1 MIIIFMMSGKRICKV
16 CRAELLTQ
24 VCKFCGF
31 KEVTVPLIRK
41 PYESETHR
49 KDSPKSATSIV
60 SIVINA
66 KPECLKALLQ
76 RVDMMLLR

>member
-1 MIIIFMMSGKRICKV
+1 MSAKSICKV

-41 PYESETHR
+41 QYALETLR
-49 KDSPKSATSIV
+49 RDSPRSVTSIV
-60 SIVINA
+60 SIAINA
-66 KPECLKALLQ
+66 KLECQKAHLQ
-76 RVDMMLLR
+76 RVEMMLLR